1 MADFYYSKGHPYEKT
16 FRFSTDERIM
26 LKTVRQTLAAVVF
39 YAERRDIG
47 RYERACFSFYLS
59 QLKYLHLHVRALAGW
74 AGFADLQNCKKGRAA
89 LSKLW
94 ALDKELS
101 DVEKIY
107 EVL

>member
-1 MADFYYSKGHPYEKT
+1 MKKT

-39 YAERRDIG
+39 YAERRGIG

-59 QLKYLHLHVRALAGW
+59 QLKYLHLHVRAIAVWEGI
-74 AGFADLQNCKKGRAA
+74 ADIKNCKRGRAV

-101 DVEKIY
+101 DAVRIY